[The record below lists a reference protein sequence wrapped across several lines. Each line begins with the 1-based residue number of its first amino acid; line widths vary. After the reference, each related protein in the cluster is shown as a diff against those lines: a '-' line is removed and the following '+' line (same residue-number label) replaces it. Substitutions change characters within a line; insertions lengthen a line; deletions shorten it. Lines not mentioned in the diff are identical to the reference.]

1 MKIEV
6 KLKLS
11 GLEAHEKVATVLKP
25 YHSVAHM
32 QENFFFDGA
41 NKELSS
47 RKSVLRL
54 RFYDVDKQC
63 VVTYKG
69 EAVIESGIS
78 RGEEFEEEIN
88 VVVGRDYVANPKNML
103 ITNCQLIKMVVSK
116 FGVKDF
122 VCLGGFRNIRNVY
135 KWEGLKVELDETQ
148 FDFGTAY
155 EVECEDTDP
164 ERVRK
169 VLGNLL
175 ESNGIEYTYSTK
187 SKFAL
192 FRSGKLDD

>member
-1 MKIEV
+1 MEIEV

-11 GLEAHEKVATVLKP
+11 GPEAHEKVAKLLKP
-25 YHSVAHM
+25 FHDVTHM
-32 QENFFFDGA
+32 QENVFFDGA

-54 RFYDVDKQC
+54 RFYDEDKKC

-69 EAVIESGIS
+69 DAVIESGIS
-78 RGEEFEEEIN
+78 RGEELEEEID
-88 VVVGRDYVANPKNML
+88 VVRGRDYVAYPKRIAISTSEL
-103 ITNCQLIKMVVSK
+103 LKKVVSK
-116 FGVKDF
+116 FGATDF
-122 VCLGGFRNIRNVY
+122 VCLGGFRNIRSVY
-135 KWEGLKVELDETQ
+135 KWEGLKIELDETR

-164 ERVRK
+164 ERVRQ

-175 ESNGIEYTYSTK
+175 DSNGIQYSYSTK
-187 SKFAL
+187 SKFAV
-192 FRSGKLDD
+192 FRSGKLD